1 MVSPKL
7 EPKACW
13 EFEGEI
19 LVLHHPTTI
28 SVRYQAM
35 GEWSLIYVDNWMNSH
50 DTYKKR
56 ILWNPY
62 DFVVAQYPGMI
73 VYQYMYSNY

>member
-50 DTYKKR
+50 DTVNFIIIKKGYCGILM
-56 ILWNPY
+56 ILWWLNIL
-62 DFVVAQYPGMI
+62 A
-73 VYQYMYSNY
+73 